1 MSNPKGVHEASTSS
15 PQQHEEVKAI
25 MTLQKGKEV
34 DNKVEIPVTKTNQ
47 IVPVNAEDSSSKEKK
62 ETNPREY
69 VPKAHFSQ
77 RLVTEKKEKF
87 TGEIFEIFKQ
97 VSLNIPLLDVI
108 KQVSSYAKFIKD
120 LCTKT
125 RNIHV
130 QKKAFLK
137 ENISFILQHK
147 IPLKY
152 KDPSSPTTRLP
163 HYLM

>member
-1 MSNPKGVHEASTSS
+1 
-15 PQQHEEVKAI
+15 
-25 MTLQKGKEV
+25 MTLRKRKEV

-47 IVPVNAEDSSSKEKK
+47 IVPVNAENSSSEEKE

-69 VPKAHFSQ
+69 VPKAPKASFPQ
-77 RLVTEKKEKF
+77 RLAKWKKEKS

-97 VSLNIPLLDVI
+97 VSVNISLLDVI

-120 LCTKT
+120 FCTKK

-130 QKKAFLK
+130 QKKMLVSYS
-137 ENISFILQHK
+137 NTNSSK
-147 IPLKY
+147 IQRP
-152 KDPSSPTTRLP
+152 RFP